1 MSLKQRKINSN
12 RGCNQ
17 TTTYAVFELF
27 IYALYLPQ
35 SFHFPHHFLHH
46 FYLFPQRRRNGTMD
60 CYWIHH
66 AKALEKWTNSTKQI
80 NGGLQVKWEIKCR
93 LIRFFFFTAS
103 KNISEKRISMNFH
116 QSEVCNFVVWHQVAR
131 YRLRDNRVREN
142 SNSWE
147 PGTGYI

>member
-1 MSLKQRKINSN
+1 MIMSLKQRKINSN

-80 NGGLQVKWEIKCR
+80 NGGLQVKWEMKFGF
-93 LIRFFFFTAS
+93 IRFSFLSFKKHIGKKDIDEFSS
-103 KNISEKRISMNFH
+103 KWGRQLCIDDIIWGS
-116 QSEVCNFVVWHQVAR
+116 
-131 YRLRDNRVREN
+131 LL
-142 SNSWE
+142 
-147 PGTGYI
+147 